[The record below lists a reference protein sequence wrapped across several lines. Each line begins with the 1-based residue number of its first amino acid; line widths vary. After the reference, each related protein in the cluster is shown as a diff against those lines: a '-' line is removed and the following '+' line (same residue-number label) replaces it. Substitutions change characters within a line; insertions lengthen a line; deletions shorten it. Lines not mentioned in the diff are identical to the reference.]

1 MRLFE
6 SMNEQDLVNRIASRV
21 LEAVREELR
30 QSQQEWGSAQEKRI
44 ADAVMRRMF
53 VPNLRLA
60 SASAQG
66 AFMAHSTCSAADFFH
81 AQYAPTCAMIGHA
94 PALHRKLWE
103 WAFIIHKLRAS
114 GVVRPGARGIVFGV
128 GQERLPALFASLG
141 AAIVATDAPPAI
153 GIGTGWQSSN
163 EYSDSVEK
171 LRCPDIVANAMF
183 DERVAFRFCDMT
195 RIDPDLTGFDFAWS
209 SCSFEHLGSL
219 EAGLQFVID
228 SVEKT
233 LRPGGVA
240 CHTTEFNLSSDEATL
255 SEGPTVIYRRRDI
268 LELVERLTA
277 LGHDVEPFRIAPD
290 AHVLDFH
297 VDVPPYAQNP
307 HLKLEMMGKFVTTS
321 AGIVIRK
328 H

>member
-1 MRLFE
+1 MD
-6 SMNEQDLVNRIASRV
+6 EQELVNRIANRV
-21 LEAVREELR
+21 LAAVREELR
-30 QSQQEWGSAQEKRI
+30 LSQQERDSVQEQRI

-60 SASAQG
+60 RTTPDA

-81 AQYAPTCAMIGHA
+81 PQYAPTCALIGHA

-103 WAFIIHKLRAS
+103 WAFIIHKLRES

-141 AAIVATDAPPAI
+141 TSIVATDAPPEI
-153 GIGTGWQSSN
+153 GKSTGWQLSN

-171 LRCPDIVANAMF
+171 LRYPDIVANAVL

-195 RIDPDLTGFDFAWS
+195 RIDADLTGFDFAWS

-233 LRPGGVA
+233 LRAGGVA

-255 SEGPTVIYRRRDI
+255 SDGPTVIYRRRDM
-268 LELVERLTA
+268 LDLVERLTA
-277 LGHDVEPFRIAPD
+277 LGHDVEPFTIAPD

-297 VDVPPYAQNP
+297 VDVPPYTQNP

-328 H
+328 R